1 MSFDMDMSEF
11 HAVFFEE
18 AAEHLA
24 SLEHLLLELNIEAP
38 DPEALN
44 AIFRAA
50 HSIKGSASTFGF
62 PDMASVTHDLENLL
76 DRVRK
81 NEMPLTDR
89 IVDVTLAARDIL
101 LAQLAAHQGADPVPE
116 TQVEQMIALIREIAS
131 DDYAVSAAT
140 LAAAAPAVPPAP
152 EPAEP
157 EVVEIIEPVVEEK
170 LSGFIPLTPSPKQA
184 PAEEKLS
191 GFIPL
196 TPSARAEPAP
206 AVPSTPAPTPAATT
220 APAPAKVAAPATK
233 GTALSE
239 STSIRVSIERVDQL
253 INLVGELV
261 ITQSML
267 AQTAQVELLDN
278 ERLYERLQQLERNTR
293 ELQESVMSIR
303 MLPVSSVFSRFPRL
317 VRDLAAKMGKQIE
330 LKTFG
335 EATELDRGV
344 IEKIT
349 DPLTHLIRNSVDH
362 GIEMEAD
369 RIAAGKSAKGTITL
383 SAYHQGGSVV
393 IQIEDDG
400 RGLNRDKL
408 LAKARERNIHV
419 PENPT
424 DQDVWHLI
432 FAPGFSTAEAVTD
445 ISGRGVGMDVVRR
458 NIENLGGRVDLESR
472 TGQGT
477 TISIRLPLTLA
488 IMDGMSVGIGDETYI
503 VPLTAIIESLRPLH
517 DDVKSVSGQ
526 ERLVFVRGEYLPLVA
541 LYEVFSLKPKT
552 YRPDEGILIIVDTE
566 SGRAALFVDELL
578 GQRQVVIKS
587 LESNYHKVPGISA
600 ATIMGDGSV
609 SMILDVSEVVRLSKR
624 RPQLAAVS

>member
-18 AAEHLA
+18 AAEHLG

-62 PDMASVTHDLENLL
+62 PDMAHVTHDLENLL

-81 NEMPLTDR
+81 HEMQLTDR
-89 IVDVTLAARDIL
+89 VVDVTLAARDIL
-101 LAQLAAHQGADPVPE
+101 LAQLAAHQGGQPVPE
-116 TQVEQMIALIREIAS
+116 SQVEQMISTIREVAA
-131 DDYAVSAAT
+131 DDPAHLSAAAMSVPASPEVP
-140 LAAAAPAVPPAP
+140 AAAVGQTVMPIPVFGTGPREEAPETIAVP
-152 EPAEP
+152 
-157 EVVEIIEPVVEEK
+157 VPV
-170 LSGFIPLTPSPKQA
+170 
-184 PAEEKLS
+184 
-191 GFIPL
+191 
-196 TPSARAEPAP
+196 
-206 AVPSTPAPTPAATT
+206 
-220 APAPAKVAAPATK
+220 APAPASPPLPVAGAVNPGAK
-233 GTALSE
+233 GANLSE

-317 VRDLAAKMGKQIE
+317 VRDLAGKLGKQIE
-330 LKTFG
+330 LRTFG

-362 GIEMEAD
+362 GIELE
-369 RIAAGKSAKGTITL
+369 RERLAAGKSAKGTITL
-383 SAYHQGGSVV
+383 SAFHQGGSVV

-400 RGLNRDKL
+400 RGLSRDKL
-408 LAKARERNIHV
+408 LAKAREKQVHV

-424 DQDVWHLI
+424 DQDVWNLI

-458 NIENLGGRVDLESR
+458 NIEHLGGRVELTSH
-472 TGQGT
+472 TGKGT
-477 TISIRLPLTLA
+477 IISIRLPLTLA
-488 IMDGMSVGIGDETYI
+488 IMDGMSVGIGDQTYI
-503 VPLTAIIESLRPLH
+503 VPLTAIIESLRPLPE
-517 DDVKSVSGQ
+517 DVKSVSGQ

-541 LYEVFSLKPKT
+541 LHDVFSLTPKT
-552 YRPDEGILIIVDTE
+552 SRPDEGILIIVDTE

-609 SMILDVSEVVRLSKR
+609 SMILDVSEVVRLGKR
-624 RPQLAAVS
+624 RPGLAAAS